1 VEASRP
7 ARERLAFERQIQ
19 RHLDPLRPP
28 AEVSPEAAAIT
39 HTHVRAYTRV
49 SIRRT
54 YYHSRQCAT
63 TRLIQRSNEGS
74 LQLCV
79 SANQRNPPQARLG
92 LAFRAA
98 VPKVPP

>member
-39 HTHVRAYTRV
+39 HTRARLHTCIHPSYVLSFTSVRYDLAYT
-49 SIRRT
+49 
-54 YYHSRQCAT
+54 
-63 TRLIQRSNEGS
+63 RSNEGS

-79 SANQRNPPQARLG
+79 SANQRNPPQARLA
-92 LAFRAA
+92 LASRAA
-98 VPKVPP
+98 PPKVPP